1 VTPDTNNNRFFE
13 LMRRRELMSDPRQT
27 SPQPDDH
34 ENEALKDLEI
44 KPDDA
49 ETVKGGR
56 RRSGDSADPCE
67 GGE

>member
-1 VTPDTNNNRFFE
+1 
-13 LMRRRELMSDPRQT
+13 MADPRNV
-27 SPQPDDH
+27 SPQPDDQ

-56 RRSGDSADPCE
+56 RRAGDPCD